1 MTSYTTSLDLTVGC
15 LGAHLVRQGIGPG
28 VYPAQTRAVSVPDRL
43 SGTSPRL
50 AGMENPAMSATE
62 RRNWLADHKY
72 GPGEVDP
79 NFTTTPADSPYPLW
93 WVMAEP
99 ITQPTGVR
107 LDGD

>member
-1 MTSYTTSLDLTVGC
+1 
-15 LGAHLVRQGIGPG
+15 
-28 VYPAQTRAVSVPDRL
+28 
-43 SGTSPRL
+43 
-50 AGMENPAMSATE
+50 MSATE

-79 NFTTTPADSPYPLW
+79 NFTTTPADSPYPLC